1 MSMKLKFVTSLVLGA
16 GLVLTAPALADE
28 QLTEDE
34 QFTEAVK
41 DFGYAGG
48 AAWQCAE
55 GDARTDIERQ
65 SMVSY
70 QGLVRLFG
78 SDVAFFFAAAFGAGT
93 SAQIDKTECEA
104 FATQFRE
111 GLTKANVE

>member
-1 MSMKLKFVTSLVLGA
+1 MTKTIARISAFALMAAVSLTV
-16 GLVLTAPALADE
+16 PAAAEE
-28 QLTEDE
+28 QVQDDE
-34 QFTEAVK
+34 QFTEAVR

-70 QGLVRLFG
+70 HGLVRLFG
-78 SDVAFFFAAAFGAGT
+78 SDEAFFFASAFGAGT
-93 SAQIDKTECEA
+93 SSPVEKAECDA
-104 FATQFRE
+104 FTTQFRE
-111 GLTKANVE
+111 GLTKAGVE

>member
-1 MSMKLKFVTSLVLGA
+1 MDKVLMRIAVLALVGGFILA
-16 GLVLTAPALADE
+16 APALADE
-28 QLTEDE
+28 QAQEDE
-34 QFTEAVK
+34 QFTGAVK

-55 GDARTDIERQ
+55 AEARTDIERQ

-78 SDVAFFFAAAFGAGT
+78 TDEAFFFAAAFGAGT
-93 SAQIDKTECEA
+93 SAQFDKAECEA
-104 FATQFRE
+104 FTTQFRE
-111 GLTKANVE
+111 GLTKAGVE

>member
-1 MSMKLKFVTSLVLGA
+1 MEKILMRVAVLA
-16 GLVLTAPALADE
+16 LTGGFMFATPVLADDQAQE
-28 QLTEDE
+28 EE
-34 QFTEAVK
+34 HFTEAVK

-55 GDARTDIERQ
+55 AEARTDIERQ

-78 SDVAFFFAAAFGAGT
+78 SDEAFFFAAAFGAGT
-93 SAQIDKTECEA
+93 SAPIDKAECEA
-104 FATQFRE
+104 FTTQFRE
-111 GLTKANVE
+111 GLTKAGVE